1 MLTRD
6 LLRYKVSGGYAKPS
20 FVATDNAAL
29 LEFAA
34 QLTAIHEQA
43 AGCRREE
50 LEENIGRMTNLWHD
64 VKLARG
70 LAKILSD
77 RCIFS
82 ECGEQD
88 YPALRHALF
97 LRSAR
102 LLADENGPVDAA
114 SFREKVMEDETVLQ
128 KEIYVDLPEN
138 ERLLSLKKTFPRE
151 LLERYN
157 LSLVQSLLLFS
168 EGLECQIPSE
178 DPASLRR
185 LFKYL
190 KFFRLLFRAE
200 LSGDRKK
207 DSSPMIRLKIDGPA
221 SILENSTKYGL
232 QLASFFPALC
242 SMKIWKVA
250 SDLKLRDK
258 SLRLVVD
265 ETSKLVCPY
274 THFGAYMPEE
284 LKMFE
289 NYFNS
294 AETSWQLVQRNAYLR
309 LEGARLAF
317 PDFRFRSSDGVEFDL
332 ELFHQWHRGPLAER
346 LDFLE
351 KHPETPLL
359 LGADRACLKGD
370 ETLKERFSNMRGCFL
385 FSSFPGVENV
395 VKHLEKAKE
404 ILG

>member
-20 FVATDNAAL
+20 FIAADNAPL

-34 QLTAIHEQA
+34 QLISIHEQA

-50 LEENIGRMTNLWHD
+50 LEENVGRMTALWHD

-70 LAKILSD
+70 LAKILND

-82 ECGEQD
+82 ECLEQD
-88 YPALRHALF
+88 YPALRRELF
-97 LRSAR
+97 RRSAR
-102 LLADENGPVDAA
+102 LLAGENCPAGAA
-114 SFREKVMEDETVLQ
+114 AFREKVMEEETVLQ
-128 KEIYVDLPEN
+128 QEIYADLPEN

-168 EGLECQIPSE
+168 EGLECQVSAE
-178 DPASLRR
+178 DPALLRR

-207 DSSPMIRLKIDGPA
+207 GSVPMIHLKIDGPA

-242 SMKIWKVA
+242 SMKSWKAA
-250 SDLKLRDK
+250 SGLKLRDK
-258 SLRLVVD
+258 PLRLALD

-274 THFGAYMPEE
+274 TNFGAYIPEE
-284 LKMFE
+284 LKMFQ
-289 NYFNS
+289 NYFNGK
-294 AETSWQLVQRNAYLR
+294 AASWRLVQRNAYLR
-309 LEGARLAF
+309 LEGNRLAF
-317 PDFRFRSSDGVEFDL
+317 PDFRFRSDDGAEFDL
-332 ELFHQWHRGPLAER
+332 ELFHQWHKGPLAER

-370 ETLKERFSNMRGCFL
+370 DALKERFSNLPGCFL

-395 VKHLEKAKE
+395 VKHLEEARAFLK
-404 ILG
+404 